1 MLGCVRSANKV
12 MFCLRSPSPPRRT
25 SSPPRRREIALL
37 IKAGG
42 IFLIDFWLPVDKAFA
57 RLLARPPAPR
67 AACEGGQRPSG
78 LQGGCGGCP
87 GSKST
92 RFSECIEAACFG
104 KTNSPSESIK
114 SVDKHKKHPVSLPL
128 GAWCPRCYLLGPKP
142 VRAGGGDPQP
152 LPLRPPGAGQCPS
165 QAQFLSPR
173 PGHEHGLGPLLPSGG
188 FGGAAG
194 SLLEVG
200 GMGLGSR
207 LPGLLLGP
215 CSVLGSAWP
224 PRRAQVSSTLCWR
237 GQSASHPA
245 APLPQPS
252 EGRAEVTG
260 GRCDASKGQT
270 FAR

>member
-12 MFCLRSPSPPRRT
+12 MFCLRPPSPPRRT

-42 IFLIDFWLPVDKAFA
+42 IFLIDFWLPVDKSLCPAAGSPA
-57 RLLARPPAPR
+57 RSSSRLQ
-67 AACEGGQRPSG
+67 GGQRPSG
-78 LQGGCGGCP
+78 LQGGRGGCP
-87 GSKST
+87 GLKSP
-92 RFSECIEAACFG
+92 RFSEHSEAACFG
-104 KTNSPSESIK
+104 KTNGPSECIK
-114 SVDKHKKHPVSLPL
+114 SVDKHEKRPVSLPL
-128 GAWCPRCYLLGPKP
+128 GAQCPQCYLLGLKS
-142 VRAGGGDPQP
+142 VRAGGGEPQF

-165 QAQFLSPR
+165 QAPVLSPR
-173 PGHEHGLGPLLPSGG
+173 PGHEHGLGPLLPSGV

-194 SLLEVG
+194 TLLEVG

-207 LPGLLLGP
+207 LSGLLLVP
-215 CSVLGSAWP
+215 CSVPLAQP

-260 GRCDASKGQT
+260 GRCDVSKGQT
-270 FAR
+270 LAR